1 MATIASQA
9 TGNWS
14 STSTWS
20 GGVLPGVNDVAQVVA
35 GHVVTIDQ
43 NVAVQ
48 SLSNTGNGK
57 FVLTGSTPRT
67 ITCSISMILNTT
79 ATGTCLLEIDGSY
92 SATGST
98 INTGL
103 VSIGSHTGTTALAA
117 INILAAATGSIS
129 FTGTS
134 WQADN
139 NATGLEPAVLLN
151 ASTATLDINLTTA
164 IQGNGTAFGQALVST
179 GDSEMTIT
187 VPLISA
193 GLSIS
198 GGTTLVPYV
207 KPVTINTGSIVGI
220 VGAGTGFSGARTT
233 AGVITVNGNIGPG
246 SSPSLSITGAIQLI
260 INGNV
265 SGGNTSSGSAT
276 GITLNGFNFDITVNG
291 NVSGGTSNSSG
302 AVGILGSSVG
312 GRITVNGDVQA
323 NQLTGGSGASGI
335 SFNTINTFT
344 GISYITVTGDVRGG
358 PNAGGISAGGSS
370 AGGVQV
376 WVGGSVYAGVSAS
389 TNFLGVGIQLNNNGS
404 NLVVEGPEIST
415 SGTSGSPAIYCTTQF
430 VGDVTIGKANQT
442 TTITN
447 TAYAAAIAV
456 PYLVADDAHL
466 VWRYLSNNNY
476 QDVEVLPPLSDVD
489 SDIAV
494 TDVRAGVVYD
504 NDDKVGTM
512 IVPEPDDVLY
522 GVPVDD
528 VVGLAHVTLADA
540 AAITGSQIAS
550 LST

>member
-20 GGVLPGVNDVAQVVA
+20 GGIVPGVNDVAQVLT

-43 NVAVQ
+43 NVNVQ

-67 ITCSISMILNTT
+67 ITCSISMLLSTT
-79 ATGTCLLEIDGSY
+79 ATGTCLLEIDASY
-92 SATGST
+92 SATGSV

-103 VSIGSHTGTTALAA
+103 VSIGSHSGTTALGA
-117 INILAAATGSIS
+117 IIILAGATGSIS

-134 WQADN
+134 WQADSS
-139 NATGLEPAVLLN
+139 ATGNEPVVLLN
-151 ASTATLDINLTTA
+151 SSTADLDVNLTTA
-164 IQGNGTAFGQALVST
+164 LQGNGTSFGQAFTSN
-179 GDSEMTIT
+179 GDSAITLT
-187 VPLISA
+187 VPIISA
-193 GLSIS
+193 GLTIS
-198 GGTTLVPYV
+198 GGTVAVPFV
-207 KPVTINTGSIVGI
+207 KPITINTGSIVGI
-220 VGAGTGFSGARTT
+220 VGNGSNINGSRTS
-233 AGVITVNGNIGPG
+233 AGVITINGNVGPG
-246 SSPSLSITGAIQLI
+246 SSPSLSVQGAHTVV
-260 INGNV
+260 INGDV
-265 SGGNTSSGSAT
+265 IGGNTSSGGAT
-276 GITLNGFNFDITVNG
+276 GLTLNNFNFDITVNG
-291 NVSGGTSNSSG
+291 NVKGGTSGSSG
-302 AVGILGSSVG
+302 AVGIQGSSVG
-312 GRITVNGDVQA
+312 GRITVNGNVEA
-323 NQLTGGSGASGI
+323 NQLTGGSGAQGI
-335 SFNTINTFT
+335 AFNTINTYT

-389 TNFLGVGIQLNNNGS
+389 TNILGAGISLNNNGS
-404 NLVVEGPEIST
+404 NLVVEGPEIGT
-415 SGTSGSPAIYCTTQF
+415 RGTSGSPAIYCTTQF
-430 VGDVTIGKANQT
+430 VGTVTIGKANQT

-447 TAYAAAIAV
+447 TSYAAAIAV

-466 VWRYLSNNNY
+466 IWRYLSYDNY
-476 QDVEVLPPLSDVD
+476 QDIELLPPLSDVD

-512 IVPEPDDVLY
+512 VVPEPEDVLY

-528 VVGLAHVTLADA
+528 TVGLAHVTLADA